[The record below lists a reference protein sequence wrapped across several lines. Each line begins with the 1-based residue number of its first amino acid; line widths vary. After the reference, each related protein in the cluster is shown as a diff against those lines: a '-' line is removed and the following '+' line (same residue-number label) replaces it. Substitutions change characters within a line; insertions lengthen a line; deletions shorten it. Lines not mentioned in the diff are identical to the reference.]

1 MAPMTNLEQARAHF
15 QAGEFGKAHE
25 AAVAGLAESAGDPEL
40 LAIAG
45 RAGVEVGS
53 DDAVDQ
59 LRRVTELQPDS
70 SEAWHDLGDALAA
83 EGRDDDATEAFKRTL
98 ELNPDDELALTHL
111 GHAAY
116 TTGQRDDAVSYLT
129 QAADRSESRMT
140 TAAISLVEMY
150 RSLGQADQALEAAKR
165 VSDAAPD
172 DVAAALDVAEL
183 SLEVENYDEALR
195 AFERVR
201 EIDEV
206 DQHEVY
212 ALHGMIQVELARGN
226 ARRALELA
234 REAKAIDTVG
244 RTTGVFA
251 YLEHEAGSGGV
262 DIPRDMSAATIQALE
277 APPSRTEVDEALA
290 ASLEEHH
297 LSHTDD
303 RYLAGG
309 ELLG

>member
-1 MAPMTNLEQARAHF
+1 MTNLEQARSHF
-15 QAGEFGKAHE
+15 QAGEFGKARE
-25 AAVAGLAESAGDPEL
+25 AAVAALADSPDDPEL
-40 LAIAG
+40 LAVAG
-45 RAGVEVGS
+45 RAGVETGA

-59 LRRVTELQPDS
+59 LRKVTELQADS
-70 SEAWHDLGDALAA
+70 AEAWHDLGDALAT
-83 EGRDDDATEAFKRTL
+83 EGRDDEATEAFKKAL

-111 GHAAY
+111 GHNAY
-116 TTGQRDDAVSYLT
+116 TTGKGDDALSYLT
-129 QAADRSESRMT
+129 QAADRSEGRMS

-150 RSLGQADQALEAAKR
+150 RSLGQTDQALDAAKK
-165 VSDAAPD
+165 VSEAAPD

-183 SLEVENYDEALR
+183 SIELGNHDEALK

-201 EIDEV
+201 QIDEV

-212 ALHGMIQVELARGN
+212 ALHGMIQVELARGDV
-226 ARRALELA
+226 AKALELA

-277 APPSRTEVDEALA
+277 APPTREEVDQALA
-290 ASLEEHH
+290 ASLREHH

-303 RYLAGG
+303 RHLAG
-309 ELLG
+309 EEPLG

>member
-1 MAPMTNLEQARAHF
+1 MTNLEQARSHF
-15 QAGEFGKAHE
+15 QAGEFGKARE
-25 AAVAGLAESAGDPEL
+25 AAVAALADSPDDPEL
-40 LAIAG
+40 LAVAG
-45 RAGVEVGS
+45 RAGVETGA

-59 LRRVTELQPDS
+59 LRKVTELQADS
-70 SEAWHDLGDALAA
+70 AEAWHDLGDALAT
-83 EGRDDDATEAFKRTL
+83 EGRDDEATEAFKKAL

-111 GHAAY
+111 GHNAY
-116 TTGQRDDAVSYLT
+116 TTGKGDDALSYLT
-129 QAADRSESRMT
+129 QAADRSEGRMS

-150 RSLGQADQALEAAKR
+150 RSLGQTEQALDAAKK
-165 VSDAAPD
+165 VSEAAPD

-183 SLEVENYDEALR
+183 SIELGNHDEAVK
-195 AFERVR
+195 AFEHVR
-201 EIDEV
+201 QIDEV

-212 ALHGMIQVELARGN
+212 ALHGMIQVELARGDV
-226 ARRALELA
+226 AKALELA

-277 APPSRTEVDEALA
+277 APPTREEVDQALA
-290 ASLEEHH
+290 ASLREHH

-303 RYLAGG
+303 RHLAG
-309 ELLG
+309 EEPLG

>member
-1 MAPMTNLEQARAHF
+1 MTSSEQPRSQF
-15 QAGEFGKAHE
+15 QAGEFAKARE
-25 AAVAGLAESAGDPEL
+25 AALAALQDSPDDAEL
-40 LAIAG
+40 LSLAG
-45 RAGVEVGS
+45 RAGVEVGA

-59 LRRVTELQPDS
+59 LRKVTELQPDWAD
-70 SEAWHDLGDALAA
+70 AWHDLGDALAT
-83 EGRDDDATEAFKRTL
+83 EGRDEEASEAFRKAL

-111 GHAAY
+111 GHNAY
-116 TTGQRDDAVSYLT
+116 ETGKGDDAVSYLT
-129 QAADRSESRMT
+129 QAADRSESRMS

-150 RSLGQADQALEAAKR
+150 KSLGQADQALEAAKR

-183 SLEVENYDEALR
+183 SLEVGNLDEALR

-212 ALHGMIQVELARGN
+212 ALHGMIQVELARGD
-226 ARRALELA
+226 AQRALELA

-251 YLEHEAGSGGV
+251 YLETEAGSGGV

-277 APPSRTEVDEALA
+277 APPSRAEVDAALGE
-290 ASLEEHH
+290 SLREHH

-303 RYLAGG
+303 RYLAG
-309 ELLG
+309 EERLG

>member
-1 MAPMTNLEQARAHF
+1 MTNLEQARSHF
-15 QAGEFGKAHE
+15 QAGEFGKARE
-25 AAVAGLAESAGDPEL
+25 AAVAALADSPDDPEL
-40 LAIAG
+40 LAVAG
-45 RAGVEVGS
+45 RAGVETGA
-53 DDAVDQ
+53 DNAVDQ
-59 LRRVTELQPDS
+59 LRKVTELQADS
-70 SEAWHDLGDALAA
+70 AEAWHDLGDALAT
-83 EGRDDDATEAFKRTL
+83 EGRDDEATEAFKKAL

-111 GHAAY
+111 GHNAY
-116 TTGQRDDAVSYLT
+116 TTGKGDDALSYLT
-129 QAADRSESRMT
+129 QAADRSEGRMS

-150 RSLGQADQALEAAKR
+150 RSLGQTDQALDAAKK
-165 VSDAAPD
+165 VSEAAPD

-183 SLEVENYDEALR
+183 SIELGNHDEALK

-201 EIDEV
+201 QIDEV

-212 ALHGMIQVELARGN
+212 ALHGMIQVELARGDV
-226 ARRALELA
+226 AKALELA

-277 APPSRTEVDEALA
+277 APPTREEVDQALA
-290 ASLEEHH
+290 ASLREHH

-303 RYLAGG
+303 RHLAG
-309 ELLG
+309 EEPLG

>member
-1 MAPMTNLEQARAHF
+1 MARMTNLEQARSHF
-15 QAGEFGKAHE
+15 QAGEFGKARE
-25 AAVAGLAESAGDPEL
+25 AAVAALADSPDDPEL
-40 LAIAG
+40 LAVAG
-45 RAGVEVGS
+45 RAGVETGA

-59 LRRVTELQPDS
+59 LRKVTELQADS
-70 SEAWHDLGDALAA
+70 AEAWHDLGDALAT
-83 EGRDDDATEAFKRTL
+83 EGRDDEATEAFKKAL

-111 GHAAY
+111 GHNAY
-116 TTGQRDDAVSYLT
+116 TTGKGDDALSYLT
-129 QAADRSESRMT
+129 QAADRSEGRMS

-150 RSLGQADQALEAAKR
+150 RSLGQTEQALDAAKK
-165 VSDAAPD
+165 VSEAAPD

-183 SLEVENYDEALR
+183 SIELGNHDEAVK
-195 AFERVR
+195 AFEHVR
-201 EIDEV
+201 QIDEV

-212 ALHGMIQVELARGN
+212 ALHGMIQVELARGDV
-226 ARRALELA
+226 AKALELA

-277 APPSRTEVDEALA
+277 APPTREEVDQALA
-290 ASLEEHH
+290 ASLREHH

-303 RYLAGG
+303 RHLAG
-309 ELLG
+309 EEPLG